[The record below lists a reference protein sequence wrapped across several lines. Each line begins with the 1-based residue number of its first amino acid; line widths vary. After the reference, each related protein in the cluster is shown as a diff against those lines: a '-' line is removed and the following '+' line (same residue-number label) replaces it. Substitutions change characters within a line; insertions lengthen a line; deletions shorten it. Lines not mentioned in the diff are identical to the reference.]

1 MHTFTSLAEVPSDF
15 GRSAVTIGKF
25 DGVHSGHRAVTG
37 QLIALARE
45 RGIQAVALTFD
56 RNPLSLLRPEV
67 CPVALVSNE
76 QKLEL
81 LEQAGLDAT
90 LMVTF
95 DQEFAALTPEEF
107 TRTVLVDALHA
118 AVVLVGPDFRFGAK
132 GAGSIVELKD
142 FGARF
147 GFDVVMVDSLNAHHD
162 GASSDRKVSSTWVRE
177 ALNAGDVATAAALL
191 GRSPSIRAEVVHGL
205 QRGRELGYPTA
216 NLSPQVDGFIP
227 ADGVYAAWLVVDGQ
241 RYGAAVSIGNN
252 PTFEG
257 VPDKQVEA
265 HAFDQSFDLYGR
277 VVELEFVQFIRGMQK
292 FSGGDELARQMAS
305 DEQPIRGILGVPR
318 ITS

>member
-1 MHTFTSLAEVPSDF
+1 MRVFRSLDEVPDDF
-15 GRSAVTIGKF
+15 GPSAITIGKF
-25 DGVHSGHRAVTG
+25 DGVHTGHRAVIG
-37 QLIALARE
+37 QLTALARE
-45 RGIQAVALTFD
+45 RGIQSVALTFD
-56 RNPLSLLRPEV
+56 RNPLSVLRPEA
-67 CPVALVSNE
+67 CPLALVSND

-90 LMVTF
+90 VMVTF
-95 DQEFAALTPEEF
+95 DHAFAELDPEEF
-107 TRTVLVDALHA
+107 ARGVLVDTLHA

-132 GAGSIVELKD
+132 GTGSVVELKD

-147 GFDVVMVDSLNAHHD
+147 GFDVAMVDALTSERS
-162 GASSDRKVSSTWVRE
+162 GATERKVSSTWVRE
-177 ALNAGDVATAAALL
+177 ALTAGDVATATELL
-191 GRSPSIRAEVVHGL
+191 GRPPTLRAEVVHGL
-205 QRGRELGYPTA
+205 QRGRQLGYPTA
-216 NLSPQVDGFIP
+216 NLSPDAEGFIP

-277 VVELEFVQFIRGMQK
+277 TVELEFVEYIRGMRK
-292 FSGGDELARQMAS
+292 FSGMEALAQQMAA
-305 DEQPIRGILGVPR
+305 DEQRIRGILLLPGR
-318 ITS
+318 AG

>member
-1 MHTFTSLAEVPSDF
+1 MHTFTSLAELPDDF

-25 DGVHSGHRAVTG
+25 DGVHAGHRAVTG

-45 RGIQAVALTFD
+45 RGIQSVALTFD

-76 QKLEL
+76 QKLDL

-95 DQEFAALTPEEF
+95 DHAFAALTPEEF
-107 TRTVLVDALHA
+107 TRTVLVDGLHA

-147 GFDVVMVDSLNAHHD
+147 GFDVVMVETINGNHDSAV
-162 GASSDRKVSSTWVRE
+162 GDRKVSSTWVRE
-177 ALNAGDVATAAALL
+177 ALSAGDVTTAAALL
-191 GRSPSIRAEVVHGL
+191 GRPPSIRAEVVHGL

-216 NLSPQVDGFIP
+216 NLSPEVEGFIP
-227 ADGVYAAWLVVDGQ
+227 ADGVYAAWLVVDGE

-252 PTFEG
+252 PTFDG
-257 VPDKQVEA
+257 IPDKQVEA

-277 VVELEFVQFIRGMQK
+277 VVELEFVEYVRGMQK
-292 FSGGDELARQMAS
+292 FSGAGELARQMAS
-305 DEQPIRGILGVPR
+305 DDQQIRAILGVPR
-318 ITS
+318 ATS